1 VQLLKGKKIPLQL
14 LMYLLHLKVTV
25 DCASMLRA
33 QFSAANGPPH
43 LLLQHVEECHLVVAH
58 RLLLEECSDAQVH
71 LLLQLLNLASSLGHL
86 SLGNSLVLG
95 GQVPEQQQQQVQ
107 QQQM

>member
-1 VQLLKGKKIPLQL
+1 
-14 LMYLLHLKVTV
+14 
-25 DCASMLRA
+25 LRIH
-33 QFSAANGPPH
+33 AAGAVFRSRWPSH
-43 LLLQHVEECHLVVAH
+43 LLLQHVEECHLVLAH

-107 QQQM
+107 QQQVQQQQM